1 MGREI
6 SLFSDYHA
14 KENSLTNHC
23 GLILK
28 LLYEENPKSFE
39 AVISSLSSMDFI
51 ISPTFEQ
58 QTKKRNSVPDLVIEQ
73 KSFSIFF
80 ETKRT
85 DWFYSDQIFRH
96 ANGIEKNADYKI
108 LFLLSNFETDNPEE
122 KYLEQIKTA
131 KEQGVSLIP
140 ISFEDL
146 VGTLE
151 EVPSSE
157 TYKKLLA
164 EFRSYLDRN
173 NYLSSWKY
181 LFEIV
186 NCASTLHEVHE
197 QNVFMCPSTG
207 GVYSH
212 KRAKYFGGYKWK
224 NVKFIHEIKAV
235 VVIERNFDKEF
246 VQWNNSNAPDKELIE
261 EAKSKISLWDYR
273 REEIKNNGIQV
284 FLLENPA
291 EVNFKKVS
299 KGGLY
304 GNKKYFWNLAKELNA
319 ANSQELAEKI
329 IEEKKVWE

>member
-23 GLILK
+23 GLILR

-39 AVISSLSSMDFI
+39 EVISSLSSMNFI

-58 QTKKRNSVPDLVIEQ
+58 QIKKKDSIPDLVIEQ

-80 ETKRT
+80 ETKRF

-96 ANGIEKNADYKI
+96 ANAIAKNADYKI

-122 KYLEQIKTA
+122 KFLNPIEEA
-131 KEQGVSLIP
+131 RKEGVLLIP
-140 ISFEDL
+140 ISFEDF
-146 VGTLE
+146 VDALE
-151 EVPSSE
+151 STPSSA
-157 TYKKLLA
+157 TYKKLLS

-173 NYLSSWKY
+173 NYLSSWKH
-181 LFEIV
+181 LLEIV
-186 NCASTLHEVHE
+186 NCASTLHEVHD
-197 QNVFMCPSTG
+197 QNVFMCPNAG
-207 GVYSH
+207 GVYRH
-212 KRAKYFGGYKWK
+212 RRAKYFGGYKCK

-235 VVIERNFDKEF
+235 VVIEQNYETGF
-246 VQWNNSNAPDKELIE
+246 VQWNNSDATEKELIE
-261 EAKSKISLWDYR
+261 EAKGKISLWDYR
-273 REEIKNNGIQV
+273 QEEITNNGIQV

-291 EVNFKKVS
+291 EANFRKSS

-304 GNKKYFWNLAKELNA
+304 GNKKYFWNLAKDADA
-319 ANSQELAEKI
+319 ANSKELAKWI
-329 IEEKKVWE
+329 IDNKKDWE